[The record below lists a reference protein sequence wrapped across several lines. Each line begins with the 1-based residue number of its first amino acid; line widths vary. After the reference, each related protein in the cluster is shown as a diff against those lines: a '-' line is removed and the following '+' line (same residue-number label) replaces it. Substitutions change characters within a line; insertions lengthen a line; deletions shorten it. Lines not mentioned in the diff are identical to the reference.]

1 MVRLDKLLQDRFPA
15 LTRTKIQDLIKRGLV
30 QVNGKIVTK
39 PGISIGEDANLDL
52 HDDQKFVS
60 RAGVK
65 LEAALDYFSIDVQGK
80 VCLDGGIS
88 TGGFTDCLIR
98 RGAKHVYGVDVG
110 QGQLHP
116 VLQNNHHLTL
126 LEKTNLKN
134 LFLSELVDLV
144 TLDLSFISCTH
155 VFDNLLTLIK
165 NNAELII
172 LIKPQFELSPQEIG
186 KGGLVK
192 DPVLHQKAVKRVVD
206 YLEKLQLKVIGVI
219 DSPILGSTGNK
230 EFLCYA
236 IK

>member
-1 MVRLDKLLQDRFPA
+1 MLRLDKLLQDRFPA

-30 QVNGKIVTK
+30 QVNGQIITK
-39 PGISIGEDANLDL
+39 PGILIGEDTSIDL

-65 LEAALDYFSIDVQGK
+65 LETALDYFSIDVQGK

-110 QGQLHP
+110 QGQLHHI
-116 VLQNNHHLTL
+116 LQNNPHLTL

-134 LFLSELVDLV
+134 LSLPDPVDLV

-155 VFDNLLTLIK
+155 VFDNVLTLIK
-165 NNAELII
+165 NNAELVI

-206 YLEKLQLKVIGVI
+206 YLEKLQFKVIGVI